1 MPIIY
6 AYILLLT
13 YGTNNYI
20 YTDVLRALGSELK

>member
-20 YTDVLRALGSELK
+20 YTDVLRALAR